1 MPQIDHALFLDRI
14 FTILSAGETDQ
25 RPSETGRSKFFAEDQ
40 SVRSFAEVYGEDGRL
55 LRSLAK
61 NMQDEGNATMAK
73 MLSALD
79 EALLDGSLDLA
90 DPASSALRLTG
101 FVYPVV

>member
-1 MPQIDHALFLDRI
+1 MPQIDHALFLGRI
-14 FTILSAGETDQ
+14 FTILSAVEADQ
-25 RPSETGRSKFFAEDQ
+25 RPSETGRGKFSAADQ

-55 LRSLAK
+55 LKSLAK
-61 NMQDEGNATMAK
+61 DMQDEGNATMAK

-90 DPASSALRLTG
+90 DPPTPAPRLTG